1 MKRYNYIKL
10 SLLLLILLGINYLI
24 SFSFFRIDLSEDK
37 IYELSPYTKDKLEN
51 LDDYLKIDVYLIG
64 DFPVEIEKL
73 ENGLLEKLQEIKV
86 YGGQN
91 LDLSFINLNEDLELA
106 EDYKK
111 QVFDNG
117 NGIKPAYID
126 IIKDDKRE
134 IIEIWPGITLQMG
147 DYSIPVQLLSP
158 STRDNPYP
166 INQAVTN
173 YFTDHIEENIVIGL
187 DKLLKTEKKNI
198 HFLQGHGELSVFD
211 QREIWFYLQKNF
223 VVDTLN
229 IKELKTGI
237 YNKAVDFGLLGFDS
251 LLKNEVDS
259 FSINNTLVPV
269 QENKRIISSYLKNK
283 WLNIFKK
290 DPNNIIE
297 RLDALDETDLL
308 IISKPRTTFTIKEKY
323 VIDQYVMNGGKVIWL
338 IDMMDVNESFL
349 AQKNRLA
356 YNEVLDHELQS
367 FLFKYGV
374 RFNKDMICDDQ
385 CCPVVREDNLGIVS
399 KWFFY
404 PMLKNYNNHILMKN
418 VLPIK
423 GRYVCSLDTVG
434 EEKLKRTVVLQTSHE
449 NKLMRQSRIQYQNT
463 QNYDPTL
470 TGNQI
475 KNKLNVGLLY
485 EGIFQSN
492 FKNRRIAND
501 FIKNPNIQFKKESD
515 PTKMAFIGDGD
526 LIRNDISAERTPVP
540 LMFEKSNYNTPY
552 YEMPTYGNAT
562 FFLNLVDKMLSRDD
576 FIALR
581 SKMNPPRLMKKD
593 ELAKK
598 MKWQLINIALP
609 ILLVLLFGFF
619 NLYIRK
625 LKYES

>member
-1 MKRYNYIKL
+1 MKSYNYIQL
-10 SLLLLILLGINYLI
+10 SLLLLILLVINYLI

-51 LDDYLKIDVYLIG
+51 LDDYLKIDVYLVG
-64 DFPVEIEKL
+64 DFPVEIKKL

-111 QVFDNG
+111 QIFDNG
-117 NGIKPAYID
+117 KGIKPAYID

-173 YFTDHIEENIVIGL
+173 YFTDHIEENIVVAL

-198 HFLQGHGELSVFD
+198 DFLQGHGELSVFD

-223 VVDTLN
+223 IVDTLN

-251 LLKNEVDS
+251 LLKNGVDS
-259 FSINNTLVPV
+259 FSINNTVVPV

-290 DPNNIIE
+290 DPNNLIE

-323 VIDQYVMNGGKVIWL
+323 VLDQYVMNGGEVIWL

-374 RFNKDMICDDQ
+374 RYNKDMICDDQ

-404 PMLKNYNNHILMKN
+404 PMLKNYDKHILMKN

-434 EEKLKRTVVLQTSHE
+434 EEKLKRTVLLQTSLD

-463 QNYDPTL
+463 QNYNPTL
-470 TGNQI
+470 TENQVKI
-475 KNKLNVGLLY
+475 KHNVGLLF

-501 FIKNPNIQFKKESD
+501 FIKSPSIQFKNESFA
-515 PTKMAFIGDGD
+515 TKMAFIGDGD
-526 LIRNDISAERTPVP
+526 LIRNDVSADRTPVP

-562 FFLNLVDKMLSRDD
+562 FFLNLVDKMLNRDD

-593 ELAKK
+593 EVAKK
-598 MKWQLINIALP
+598 MKWQFVNLALP

-619 NLYIRK
+619 NMYIRK

>member
-1 MKRYNYIKL
+1 MKSNNYIRL
-10 SLLLLILLGINYLI
+10 VLLLLILLLVNYLL

-37 IYELSPYTKDKLEN
+37 IYELSPYTKDKLEG
-51 LDDYLKIDVYLIG
+51 LDDYLKIDVYLVG

-73 ENGLLEKLQEIKV
+73 EKGLSEKLQEIKV

-91 LDLSFINLNEDLELA
+91 LDLSFINLNEDAELA

-134 IIEIWPGITLQMG
+134 IVEIWPGISLQMG
-147 DYSIPVQLLSP
+147 ENSISVQLLSP

-173 YFTDHIEENIVIGL
+173 YFIDHIEENIVVGL
-187 DKLLKTEKKNI
+187 DKLFMTEKKRI

-211 QREIWFYLQKNF
+211 QREAWFYLQKNF
-223 VVDTLN
+223 IVDTLN
-229 IKELKTGI
+229 IKELKTEI
-237 YNKAVDFGLLGFDS
+237 YNKAVELGISGYDS
-251 LLKNEVDS
+251 LLRNKVDS
-259 FSINNTLVPV
+259 FSINNTAVPV
-269 QENKRIISSYLKNK
+269 LNNKRIISNYFKDK
-283 WLNIFKK
+283 WLYTFKK
-290 DPNNIIE
+290 DPNNINE
-297 RLDALDETDLL
+297 RLDALHETDLL
-308 IISKPRTTFTIKEKY
+308 IVSKPRSTFTIKEKY
-323 VIDQYVMNGGKVIWL
+323 VIDQYIMNGGKIIWL
-338 IDMMDVNESFL
+338 IDMMDVNEAVL
-349 AQKNRLA
+349 AQQNRLA

-374 RFNKDMICDDQ
+374 RFNKDMVCDEQ
-385 CCPVVREDNLGIVS
+385 CSPVIREDNLGIVS

-404 PMLKNYNNHILMKN
+404 PMLKNYDNHILMKN

-434 EEKLKRTVVLQTSHE
+434 EEKLKRTVLLQTSLD

-463 QNYDPTL
+463 QNYNPTL
-470 TGNQI
+470 TENQVKI
-475 KNKLNVGLLY
+475 KHNVGLLF
-485 EGIFQSN
+485 EGVFQSN

-501 FIKNPNIQFKKESD
+501 FIKSPSIQFKNESI

-526 LIRNDISAERTPVP
+526 LIRNDVSADRTPVP

-562 FFLNLVDKMLSRDD
+562 FFLNLVDKMLNRDD

-593 ELAKK
+593 EVAKK
-598 MKWQLINIALP
+598 MKWQFINLALP

-619 NLYIRK
+619 NMYIRK

>member
-1 MKRYNYIKL
+1 MKSNNYIRL
-10 SLLLLILLGINYLI
+10 VLLLLILLLVNYLL

-37 IYELSPYTKDKLEN
+37 IYELSPYTKDKLEG
-51 LDDYLKIDVYLIG
+51 LDDYLKIDVYLVG

-73 ENGLLEKLQEIKV
+73 EKGLSEKLQEIKV

-91 LDLSFINLNEDLELA
+91 LDLSFINLNEDAELA

-134 IIEIWPGITLQMG
+134 IVEIWPGISLQMG
-147 DYSIPVQLLSP
+147 ENSISVQLLSP

-173 YFTDHIEENIVIGL
+173 YFIDHIEENIVVGL
-187 DKLLKTEKKNI
+187 DKLFMTEKKRI

-211 QREIWFYLQKNF
+211 QREAWFYLQKNF
-223 VVDTLN
+223 IVDTLN
-229 IKELKTGI
+229 IKELKTEI
-237 YNKAVDFGLLGFDS
+237 YNKAVELGISGYDS
-251 LLKNEVDS
+251 LLRNKVDS
-259 FSINNTLVPV
+259 FSINNTAVPV
-269 QENKRIISSYLKNK
+269 LNNKRIISNYFKDK
-283 WLNIFKK
+283 WLYTFKK
-290 DPNNIIE
+290 DPNNINE
-297 RLDALDETDLL
+297 RLDALHETDLL
-308 IISKPRTTFTIKEKY
+308 IVSKPRSTFTIKEKY
-323 VIDQYVMNGGKVIWL
+323 VIDQYIMNGGKIIWL
-338 IDMMDVNESFL
+338 IDMMDVNEAVL
-349 AQKNRLA
+349 AQQNRLA

-374 RFNKDMICDDQ
+374 RFNKDMVCDEQ
-385 CCPVVREDNLGIVS
+385 CSPVIREDNLGIVS

-404 PMLKNYNNHILMKN
+404 PMLKNYDNHILMKN

-434 EEKLKRTVVLQTSHE
+434 EEKLKRTVLLQTSLD

-463 QNYDPTL
+463 QNYNPTL
-470 TGNQI
+470 TENQVKI
-475 KNKLNVGLLY
+475 KHNVGLLF
-485 EGIFQSN
+485 EGVFQSN

-501 FIKNPNIQFKKESD
+501 FIKSPSIQFKNESI

-526 LIRNDISAERTPVP
+526 LIRNDVSADRTPVP

-562 FFLNLVDKMLSRDD
+562 FFLNLVDKMLNRDD

-593 ELAKK
+593 EVTKK
-598 MKWQLINIALP
+598 MKWQFINLALP

-619 NLYIRK
+619 NMYIRK

>member
-1 MKRYNYIKL
+1 MKSNNYIKL
-10 SLLLLILLGINYLI
+10 VLLLLILLLVNYLL

-37 IYELSPYTKDKLEN
+37 IYELSPYTKDKLEG
-51 LDDYLKIDVYLIG
+51 LDDYLKIDVYLVG

-73 ENGLLEKLQEIKV
+73 EKGLSEKLQEIKV

-91 LDLSFINLNEDLELA
+91 LDLSFINLNEDAELA

-134 IIEIWPGITLQMG
+134 IVEIWPGISLQMG
-147 DYSIPVQLLSP
+147 ENSISVQLLSP

-173 YFTDHIEENIVIGL
+173 YFIDHIEENIVVGL
-187 DKLLKTEKKNI
+187 DKLFMTEKKRI

-211 QREIWFYLQKNF
+211 QREAWFYLQKNF
-223 VVDTLN
+223 IVDTLN
-229 IKELKTGI
+229 IKELKTEI
-237 YNKAVDFGLLGFDS
+237 YNKAVELGISGYDS
-251 LLKNEVDS
+251 LLRNKVDS
-259 FSINNTLVPV
+259 FSINNTAVPV
-269 QENKRIISSYLKNK
+269 LNNKRIISNYFKDK
-283 WLNIFKK
+283 WLYTFKK
-290 DPNNIIE
+290 DPNNINE
-297 RLDALDETDLL
+297 RLDALHETDLL
-308 IISKPRTTFTIKEKY
+308 IVSKPRSTFTIKEKY
-323 VIDQYVMNGGKVIWL
+323 VIDQYIMNGGKIIWL
-338 IDMMDVNESFL
+338 IDMMDVNEAVL
-349 AQKNRLA
+349 AQQNRLA

-374 RFNKDMICDDQ
+374 RFNKDMVCDEQ
-385 CCPVVREDNLGIVS
+385 CSPVIREDNLGIVS

-404 PMLKNYNNHILMKN
+404 PMLKNYDNHILMKN

-434 EEKLKRTVVLQTSHE
+434 EEKLKRTVLLQTSLD

-463 QNYDPTL
+463 QNYNPTL
-470 TGNQI
+470 TENQVKI
-475 KNKLNVGLLY
+475 KHNVGLLF
-485 EGIFQSN
+485 EGVFQSN

-501 FIKNPNIQFKKESD
+501 FIKSPSIQFKNESI

-526 LIRNDISAERTPVP
+526 LIRNDVSADRTPVP

-562 FFLNLVDKMLSRDD
+562 FFLNLVDKMLNRDD

-593 ELAKK
+593 EVTKK
-598 MKWQLINIALP
+598 MKWQFINLALP
-609 ILLVLLFGFF
+609 IVLVLLFGFF
-619 NLYIRK
+619 NMYIRK

>member
-10 SLLLLILLGINYLI
+10 SLLILILLGINYLI

-173 YFTDHIEENIVIGL
+173 YFIDHIEENIVIGL

-259 FSINNTLVPV
+259 FSIKNTLVPV

-290 DPNNIIE
+290 NPNNIIE

-374 RFNKDMICDDQ
+374 RYNKDMICDDQ

-434 EEKLKRTVVLQTSHE
+434 EEKLKRTVVLQTSQE

-463 QNYDPTL
+463 QNYDPKL

-501 FIKNPNIQFKKESD
+501 FIKNPNIHFKKESD

-593 ELAKK
+593 EMANKI
-598 MKWQLINIALP
+598 KWQIINIALP
-609 ILLVLLFGFF
+609 ILMVLLFGFF
-619 NLYIRK
+619 NQYIRK

>member
-1 MKRYNYIKL
+1 MKSNNYIRL
-10 SLLLLILLGINYLI
+10 VLLLLILLLVNYLL

-37 IYELSPYTKDKLEN
+37 IYELSPYTKDKLEG
-51 LDDYLKIDVYLIG
+51 LDDYLKIDVYLVG

-73 ENGLLEKLQEIKV
+73 EKGLSEKLQEIKV

-91 LDLSFINLNEDLELA
+91 LDLSFINLNEDAELA

-134 IIEIWPGITLQMG
+134 IVEIWPGISLQMG
-147 DYSIPVQLLSP
+147 ENSIPVQLLSP

-173 YFTDHIEENIVIGL
+173 YFIDHIEENIVVGL
-187 DKLLKTEKKNI
+187 DKLFMTEKKRI

-211 QREIWFYLQKNF
+211 QREAWFYLQKNF
-223 VVDTLN
+223 IVDTLN
-229 IKELKTGI
+229 IKELKTEI
-237 YNKAVDFGLLGFDS
+237 YNKAVELGILGYDS
-251 LLKNEVDS
+251 LLRNKVDS
-259 FSINNTLVPV
+259 FSINNTAVPV
-269 QENKRIISSYLKNK
+269 LNNKRIISSYFKNK
-283 WLNIFKK
+283 WLYTFKK
-290 DPNNIIE
+290 DPNNINE
-297 RLDALDETDLL
+297 RLDALNETDLL
-308 IISKPRTTFTIKEKY
+308 IVSKPRSTFTIKEKY
-323 VIDQYVMNGGKVIWL
+323 VIDQYIMNGGKIIWL
-338 IDMMDVNESFL
+338 IDMMDVNEAVL
-349 AQKNRLA
+349 AQQNRLA

-374 RFNKDMICDDQ
+374 RFNKDMVCDEQ

-404 PMLKNYNNHILMKN
+404 PMLKNYDNHILMKN

-434 EEKLKRTVVLQTSHE
+434 EEKLKRTVLLQTSLD

-463 QNYDPTL
+463 QNYNPTL
-470 TGNQI
+470 TENQVKI
-475 KNKLNVGLLY
+475 KHNVGLLF

-501 FIKNPNIQFKKESD
+501 FIKSPSIQFKNESF

-526 LIRNDISAERTPVP
+526 LIRNDVSADRTPVP

-562 FFLNLVDKMLSRDD
+562 FFLNLVDKMLNRDD

-593 ELAKK
+593 EVAKK
-598 MKWQLINIALP
+598 MKWQFINLALP

-619 NLYIRK
+619 NMYIRK

>member
-1 MKRYNYIKL
+1 MKSNNYIRL
-10 SLLLLILLGINYLI
+10 VLLLLILLLVNYLL

-37 IYELSPYTKDKLEN
+37 IYELSPYTKDKLEG
-51 LDDYLKIDVYLIG
+51 LDDYLKIDVYLVG
-64 DFPVEIEKL
+64 DFAVEIEKL
-73 ENGLLEKLQEIKV
+73 EKGLSEKLQEIKV

-91 LDLSFINLNEDLELA
+91 LDLSFINLNEDEELA

-134 IIEIWPGITLQMG
+134 IVEIWPGISLQLG
-147 DYSIPVQLLSP
+147 ENSIPVQLLSP

-173 YFTDHIEENIVIGL
+173 YFIDHIEENIVVGL
-187 DKLLKTEKKNI
+187 DKLFMTEKKRI

-211 QREIWFYLQKNF
+211 QREAWFYLQKNF
-223 VVDTLN
+223 FVDTLN
-229 IKELKTGI
+229 IKELKTEI
-237 YNKAVDFGLLGFDS
+237 YNKAVELGISGYDS
-251 LLKNEVDS
+251 LLRNKVDS
-259 FSINNTLVPV
+259 FYINNTAVPV
-269 QENKRIISSYLKNK
+269 LNNKRIISNYFKDK
-283 WLNIFKK
+283 WLYTFKK
-290 DPNNIIE
+290 DPNNINE
-297 RLDALDETDLL
+297 RLDALNETDLL
-308 IISKPRTTFTIKEKY
+308 IVSKPRSTFTIKEKY
-323 VIDQYVMNGGKVIWL
+323 VIDQYIMNGGKIIWL
-338 IDMMDVNESFL
+338 IDMMDVNEAVL
-349 AQKNRLA
+349 AQQNRLA

-374 RFNKDMICDDQ
+374 RFNKDMVCDEQ

-404 PMLKNYNNHILMKN
+404 PMLKNYDNHILMKN

-434 EEKLKRTVVLQTSHE
+434 EEKLKRTVLLQTSLD

-463 QNYDPTL
+463 QNYNPTL
-470 TGNQI
+470 TENQVKI
-475 KNKLNVGLLY
+475 KHNVGLLF
-485 EGIFQSN
+485 EGVFQSN

-501 FIKNPNIQFKKESD
+501 FIKSPSIQFKNESV

-526 LIRNDISAERTPVP
+526 LIRNDVSADRTPVP

-562 FFLNLVDKMLSRDD
+562 FFLNLVDKMLNRDD

-593 ELAKK
+593 EVAKK
-598 MKWQLINIALP
+598 MKWQFINLALP

-619 NLYIRK
+619 NMYIRK